1 MNLFRITPPT
11 IGSNCYIISDSGYAL
26 VIDPSAPASKVM
38 NYLTSNEL
46 TLKAILLT
54 HGHFDHML
62 GLEKLRTQ
70 NPSAPVMIHADD
82 AELMPDG
89 HKNAFFDFFS
99 ADRDFGNP
107 DRLLIEGDTIPFGN
121 MRIRVMHTPGHTKGS
136 VCYSC
141 AKLLFTGDTIMADGF
156 GRLDLYSG
164 NPAKMNHS
172 LGRLRTLAAKADL
185 MICPGHGNTARLSDA
200 LFKIYNRQ

>member
-1 MNLFRITPPT
+1 MNLFRITPQT
-11 IGSNCYIISDSGYAL
+11 IGSNCYIVSDNGEAV
-26 VIDPSAPASKVM
+26 VIDPSAPAAEVM
-38 NYLTSNEL
+38 KYLTQNGL

-99 ADRDFGNP
+99 KDRDFGNP
-107 DRLLIEGDTIPFGN
+107 DKLLIEGDTIPFGN
-121 MRIRVMHTPGHTKGS
+121 MRLRVVHTPGHTKGS
-136 VCYSC
+136 VCYRC
-141 AKLLFTGDTIMADGF
+141 AKLLVTGDTIMADSF

-164 NPAKMNHS
+164 SPAKMNHS
-172 LGRLRTLAAKADL
+172 LGKLRALAAKEDL
-185 MICPGHGNTARLSDA
+185 MICPGHGNTAMLSDA
-200 LFKIYNRQ
+200 LYKIYNRQ

>member
-1 MNLFRITPPT
+1 MNLFRITPQT
-11 IGSNCYIISDSGYAL
+11 IGSNCYIVSDKGEAV
-26 VIDPSAPASKVM
+26 VIDPSASAAEVM
-38 NYLTSNEL
+38 KYLTQNGL

-99 ADRDFGNP
+99 KDRDFGNP
-107 DRLLIEGDTIPFGN
+107 DKLLIEGDTIPFGN

-136 VCYSC
+136 VCYRC
-141 AKLLFTGDTIMADGF
+141 AKLLFTGDTIMADSF

-164 NPAKMNHS
+164 SPAKMNHS
-172 LGRLRTLAAKADL
+172 LGKLRALAAKEDL
-185 MICPGHGNTARLSDA
+185 IICPGHGNTARLSDA
-200 LFKIYNRQ
+200 LYKIYNRQ